1 MTHKILRLVDGKN
14 YISFL
19 SPISMVSSHIINHEI
34 YHCTDDD
41 TCPVCSILPIKF
53 ILNRELKELR
63 KMSKFMAWAIVDG
76 EEGIIQLSC
85 RQYIDPFIQIKAFND
100 DIILNNDF
108 IIKTTES
115 DEIYGVLFT
124 KFKSIDKIKAKNP
137 RTKLMD
143 KITAMGKQIPEDVVK
158 RLTIDVAKINLLS
171 MN

>member
-1 MTHKILRLVDGKN
+1 MIYKILRLVDGKN
-14 YISFL
+14 FISFL
-19 SPISMVSSHIINHEI
+19 SPISTINNHIIDGKW
-34 YHCTDDD
+34 YHCSGDD
-41 TCPVCSILPIKF
+41 TCPICNILPIKF

-63 KMSKFMAWAIVDG
+63 RVSKFAAYAVVNDEDGIV
-76 EEGIIQLSC
+76 QLPC
-85 RQYIDPFIQIKAFND
+85 RQYIDPLVQIKAFDD

-115 DEIYGVLFT
+115 NEIHGILFT

-143 KITAMGKQIPEDVVK
+143 KIDVMGKQIPEDVIEK
-158 RLTIDVAKINLLS
+158 LTIDIAKINLLS